1 MTCDSCLGTAR
12 LAPHPAFS
20 YRATAL
26 ACPIRRQFITLKV
39 TEYDRHFTGHNPT
52 QEQAY
57 AWLSSRSYDRL
68 AARRGWPLSARLVSE
83 GKS

>member
-1 MTCDSCLGTAR
+1 MTRDSCLGTAR
-12 LAPHPAFS
+12 LASHPAFS

-26 ACPIRRQFITLKV
+26 GCPSCCQFITLKV

-57 AWLSSRSYDRL
+57 AWLSGRSHDRL
-68 AARRGWPLSARLVSE
+68 AARRGWPLTARLVSE